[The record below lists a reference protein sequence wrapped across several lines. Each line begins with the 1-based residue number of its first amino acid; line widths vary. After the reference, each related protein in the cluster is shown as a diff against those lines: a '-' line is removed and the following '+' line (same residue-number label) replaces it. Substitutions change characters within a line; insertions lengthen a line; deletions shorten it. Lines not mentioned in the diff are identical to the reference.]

1 MITLKKIVLLLTLL
15 CIFVPATHAGEAAKP
30 KNIRIDVEFKE
41 YGQTQKGVLSTDW
54 RDTRRSEYT
63 KQFIMVTDGGS
74 ASIFVGEKVPYV
86 TYYITFLRNGDYIG
100 TDVTIKEVGTKL
112 QVTPRIVGDT
122 GDLVEVTLTPQISFM
137 SDKKR
142 GVIDITTL
150 STTVIAQDGQSISIG
165 GLQKDAEFDKYFFR
179 SSSQGNLDIILTPH
193 IQ

>member
-1 MITLKKIVLLLTLL
+1 MVTLKKIILLSALL
-15 CIFVPATHAGEAAKP
+15 SMCIPAAHAAEAARP

-41 YGQTQKGVLSTDW
+41 YGQTKKGVLSADW
-54 RDTRRSEYT
+54 RDTKHSEYT

-86 TYYITFLRNGDYIG
+86 TYYITFLHDGGYI
-100 TDVTIKEVGTKL
+100 TSDVTIKEVGTKL
-112 QVTPRIVGDT
+112 QVTPRIVGYA
-122 GDLVEVTLTPQISFM
+122 GDMVEVTLTPQISFI

-142 GVIDITTL
+142 GVIDIKTL

-165 GLQKDAEFDKYFFR
+165 GLQKDAEFERYFFS
-179 SSSQGNLDIILTPH
+179 SSSQRNLNIILTPH